1 MLMHSEADRL
11 EKLWG
16 PGAIRVFLSH
26 KAEDKEMASG
36 VKDRLSA
43 YSIASFVAHEDIE
56 PMQEWVGEIELALSS
71 MDALVALLTDKFSES
86 NWTDQEVGIAIGR
99 GVPVI
104 PVRLGKDPY
113 GFIGK
118 YQAISGFN
126 SSAVKIADDI
136 LKIILKSDKISV
148 EKIASTREAIASAR
162 DAAVDNYIAR
172 VAQSGSFAQSNTL
185 ARYLRDL
192 KTLSASQEEALVR
205 AFNENYEVR
214 CSFDFGAEIAPSL
227 KRLTGHDYAV
237 NDDRL
242 LIRLADLG
250 DDPPF

>member
-1 MLMHSEADRL
+1 MLIHSEADRL
-11 EKLWG
+11 GKLWG

-26 KAEDKEMASG
+26 KAEYKEMAAG
-36 VKDRLSA
+36 IKDRLSA

-56 PMQEWVGEIELALSS
+56 PMQEWVGEIEGALSS

-86 NWTDQEVGIAIGR
+86 NWTDQEVGFAIGR

-126 SSAVKIADDI
+126 SSAAKIADDI
-136 LKIILKSDKISV
+136 LKFVLKSDKISV
-148 EKIASTREAIASAR
+148 EKIASTRKAIVSAQ

-172 VAQSGSFAQSNTL
+172 VAQSGSFAQSNSL
-185 ARYLRDL
+185 AQHLPNI
-192 KTLSASQEEALVR
+192 KTLSPDQEEALVR
-205 AFNENYEVR
+205 AFNENDQVGGAFEFR
-214 CSFDFGAEIAPSL
+214 AEIVPNL
-227 KRLTGHDYAV
+227 KRLTGHDYEF
-237 NDDRL
+237 NDYRR
-242 LIRLADLG
+242 LIRLAGLA

>member
-1 MLMHSEADRL
+1 MLIHSEADRL
-11 EKLWG
+11 GKLWG

-26 KAEDKEMASG
+26 KAEYKEMASG
-36 VKDRLSA
+36 IKDRLSA

-56 PMQEWVGEIELALSS
+56 PMREWIGEIEVALSS
-71 MDALVALLTDKFSES
+71 MDVLVALLTDKFSES

-118 YQAISGFN
+118 YQAISEFNSN
-126 SSAVKIADDI
+126 SSAAKIGDAI
-136 LKIILKSDKISV
+136 CKIILKSDKISV
-148 EKIASTREAIASAR
+148 AKKGLTRDSI
-162 DAAVDNYIAR
+162 VDDYIAR
-172 VAQSGSFAQSNTL
+172 VAQSGSFARSNDL
-185 ARYLRDL
+185 AQHLPNL

-205 AFNENYEVR
+205 AFNENYQVR
-214 CSFDFGAEIAPSL
+214 YSFDFGAEIAPSL
-227 KRLTGHDYAV
+227 KRLTGHDYAF
-237 NDDRL
+237 NDDRR